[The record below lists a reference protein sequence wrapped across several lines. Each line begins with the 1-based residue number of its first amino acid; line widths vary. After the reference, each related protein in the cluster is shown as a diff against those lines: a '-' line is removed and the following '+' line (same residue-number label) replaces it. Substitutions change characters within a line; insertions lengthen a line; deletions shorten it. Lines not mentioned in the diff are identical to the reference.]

1 MVITADSLAYFK
13 TADNSF
19 LGRYKII
26 RDGNEIQI
34 PRLNR
39 KPIITV
45 LTIRGLSLRFN
56 DVRLATVGN
65 HNDLEDN
72 YVR

>member
-1 MVITADSLAYFK
+1 MVITADSHTYFK

-19 LGRYKII
+19 LGRNKII

-56 DVRLATVGN
+56 DVRLATTGN
-65 HNDLEDN
+65 HDDLEDN

>member
-1 MVITADSLAYFK
+1 MVITADALAYFK

-19 LGRYKII
+19 LGRNKII

-56 DVRLATVGN
+56 DVRLATTGN
-65 HNDLEDN
+65 HEHLEDN